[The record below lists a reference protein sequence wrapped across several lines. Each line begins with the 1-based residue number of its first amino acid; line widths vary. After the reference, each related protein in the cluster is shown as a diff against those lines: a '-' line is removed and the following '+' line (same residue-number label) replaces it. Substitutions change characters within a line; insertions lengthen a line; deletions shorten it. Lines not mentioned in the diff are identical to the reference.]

1 MAVATPTINVTPG
14 VGYGGSGWSYGG
26 MTYGLGGQRGG
37 QNLGTVNTGMPGG
50 AGGVGYYGA
59 PGLGP
64 GTYNPYG
71 SPNFLSQFKPQWNIP
86 TPYDPMIASA
96 KQYLYTPQQMR
107 GIANQQASAQINA
120 QLGATN
126 ASFNQ
131 QLQYLAAMQNR
142 SAGLAQAL
150 GDFGPGY
157 AGAIQ
162 DIYDKAAQTQAAVGP
177 GVVQQ
182 GTGNMDAALAAA
194 QQQVAGKTGGQGQV
208 QSYDPSA
215 LGATL
220 QTTGVEMPGNA
231 LATGGANAAQLA
243 LWGANADKA
252 QAQGITNYYAQQETQ
267 ALQQRTANRA
277 QIIAQ
282 QPQLFQQALEATRQ
296 DNYQTQN
303 RIDTLVG
310 NAQQYI
316 VNRNQMRM
324 SQLQNI
330 NTWWLSQ
337 VSATHI
343 NPFTG
348 QPVGGYT
355 WADKAHTIAVPYNQL
370 AQAQRWSNQSINE
383 ANRNTIQQGHY
394 TDWFNVYS
402 QKNSIAQQKVD
413 QTQFTAN
420 QPGKF
425 DSKLSAWLHRAVD
438 SRGNQIYDA
447 KGNPISYQAP
457 KKEPTP
463 MTITEKAKLIGPMAQ
478 AVQNWSTGVAAT
490 AKAGAVPKLTAPQVI
505 DALKARGWFSNNIQ
519 GQAALQALQS
529 YYGATPDMVQT
540 YLTNPGAN
548 IAWGG
553 LEPYGPPTGTSP
565 STSGRS
571 TSGGKLTQ
579 RARPGWA
586 GSTTA
591 PPWVD
596 TTPPAWAR
604 Q

>member
-1 MAVATPTINVTPG
+1 MAVATPTINVTPS

-215 LGATL
+215 LG
-220 QTTGVEMPGNA
+220 
-231 LATGGANAAQLA
+231 
-243 LWGANADKA
+243 
-252 QAQGITNYYAQQETQ
+252 
-267 ALQQRTANRA
+267 
-277 QIIAQ
+277 
-282 QPQLFQQALEATRQ
+282 
-296 DNYQTQN
+296 
-303 RIDTLVG
+303 
-310 NAQQYI
+310 
-316 VNRNQMRM
+316 
-324 SQLQNI
+324 S
-330 NTWWLSQ
+330 
-337 VSATHI
+337 
-343 NPFTG
+343 
-348 QPVGGYT
+348 
-355 WADKAHTIAVPYNQL
+355 
-370 AQAQRWSNQSINE
+370 
-383 ANRNTIQQGHY
+383 
-394 TDWFNVYS
+394 
-402 QKNSIAQQKVD
+402 
-413 QTQFTAN
+413 
-420 QPGKF
+420 
-425 DSKLSAWLHRAVD
+425 
-438 SRGNQIYDA
+438 
-447 KGNPISYQAP
+447 
-457 KKEPTP
+457 
-463 MTITEKAKLIGPMAQ
+463 
-478 AVQNWSTGVAAT
+478 
-490 AKAGAVPKLTAPQVI
+490 
-505 DALKARGWFSNNIQ
+505 
-519 GQAALQALQS
+519 
-529 YYGATPDMVQT
+529 
-540 YLTNPGAN
+540 
-548 IAWGG
+548 
-553 LEPYGPPTGTSP
+553 
-565 STSGRS
+565 
-571 TSGGKLTQ
+571 
-579 RARPGWA
+579 
-586 GSTTA
+586 
-591 PPWVD
+591 
-596 TTPPAWAR
+596 
-604 Q
+604 